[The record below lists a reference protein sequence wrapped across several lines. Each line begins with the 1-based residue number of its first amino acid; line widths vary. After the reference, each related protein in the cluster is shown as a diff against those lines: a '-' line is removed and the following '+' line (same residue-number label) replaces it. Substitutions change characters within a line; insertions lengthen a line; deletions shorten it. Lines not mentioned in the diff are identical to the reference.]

1 MLRRAL
7 KQTTKYLLSR
17 AGYEIRRI
25 PVRSTEL
32 SGPTLSDQPRWI
44 NEIIAHVQPYTMTS
58 PERIASLC
66 HAIEYITQSEIS
78 GDIVECG
85 VWKGGSTMAAI
96 LALLRH
102 GSNERNVYLY
112 DTFQSMPPPL
122 DIDKSIQSGRSATEI
137 MANTPRTESIW
148 SYSPVE
154 EVRKN
159 VFALG
164 YPSDR
169 VVFVKGR
176 VEETL
181 PKCSPA
187 KIALLRLDT
196 DWYESTHH
204 ELTYLYPLLT
214 SRGVL
219 IIDDYGHWEGA
230 KKATDEYIVNNNLSI
245 LLNRIDYTGR
255 IAVKT

>member
-1 MLRRAL
+1 MLASAL
-7 KQTTKYLLSR
+7 KHTMKYLLNR

-25 PVRSTEL
+25 PVTSMEL
-32 SGPTLSDQPRWI
+32 SGSALSDQPQWI
-44 NEIIAHVQPYTMTS
+44 NEIIAHVQPYTMTT

-66 HAIEYITQSEIS
+66 HAVEYVAQNKIP

-85 VWKGGSTMAAI
+85 VWMGGSVMAAI
-96 LALLRH
+96 LTLLRH
-102 GSNERNVYLY
+102 GSNERQIYLY
-112 DTFQSMPPPL
+112 DTFQGMTPPL
-122 DIDKSIQSGRSATEI
+122 DIDRAAQSGRSASEM
-137 MANTPRTESIW
+137 MANTPRTEGIW
-148 SYSPVE
+148 CSSTLE

-159 VFALG
+159 VLALG

-169 VVFVKGR
+169 IVFVSGR
-176 VEETL
+176 VEETV
-181 PKCSPA
+181 PKRSPA

-204 ELTYLYPLLT
+204 ELAYLYPLLT
-214 SRGVL
+214 PCGVL

-230 KKATDEYIVNNNLSI
+230 KKATDEYIANNNLSI